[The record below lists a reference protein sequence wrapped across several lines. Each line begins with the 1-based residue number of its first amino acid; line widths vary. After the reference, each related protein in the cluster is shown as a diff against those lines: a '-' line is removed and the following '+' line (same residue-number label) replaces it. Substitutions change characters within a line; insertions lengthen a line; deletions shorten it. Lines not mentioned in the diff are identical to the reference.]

1 MAIEHVALGDV
12 VDLKTYGPE
21 STDTHTV
28 ALVKTDKFEVI
39 RLFAPAG
46 STVPPHK
53 VDGPITVQ
61 CLRGAAVFF
70 VGTEAREMSEGSWL
84 HIEGGKLHSIEA
96 TTDCVLLVT
105 ILFV

>member
-1 MAIEHVALGDV
+1 MAIEHAAFGEVI
-12 VDLKTYGPE
+12 DLKTYGPE
-21 STDTHTV
+21 NADTHTV
-28 ALVKTDKFEVI
+28 AIVKTDKFEAI

-53 VDGPITVQ
+53 VNGPITVQ
-61 CLRGAAVFF
+61 CLRGDVVFF
-70 VGTEAREMSEGSWL
+70 VDTEPREMSDGSWL
-84 HIEGGKLHSIEA
+84 HIEGGKLYSVEA

>member
-1 MAIEHVALGDV
+1 MAIEHAALGEV

-21 STDTHTV
+21 NTDTHTV
-28 ALVKTDKFEVI
+28 AIVKTDTFEAMRI
-39 RLFAPAG
+39 FAPAG

-61 CLRGAAVFF
+61 CLRGDAVLF
-70 VGTEAREMSEGSWL
+70 VGAEPREMSEGSWL
-84 HIEGGKLHSIEA
+84 HIEGGKIHSIEA
-96 TTDCVLLVT
+96 TTDCVLLVM